1 MKKKNRWLTFVFACL
16 LISTACAQPAP
27 PTQPPAAAV
36 SSNDDVIG
44 TPTGILELVAPSPE
58 ATEPPLVAT
67 AVPPTPE
74 PSAPIASPAPTGLPA
89 RPAPVALTVLEPV
102 PDLPVMTG
110 TNLQVAGVVDPTTAV
125 SVTVQL
131 QAGPYRL
138 IDTTVEVDADTG
150 AWTAAIAIPH
160 SVDGL
165 GRLTAMSAT
174 ETVMQD
180 LQLVYDAAADD
191 SGISLVLDRPGDG
204 QFAVAGHPLF
214 FEGSVTGAVSNT
226 ITIGIYTDDCTTFA
240 ARQSFTL
247 TAADATW
254 NGMVNL
260 PEILNGRTCAF
271 AYTGAPEQG
280 MWREV
285 QLWLPALHPD
295 DEAALG
301 TIMLGNASDTPFKAG
316 EAAYLFG
323 SAVGSDGEELLL
335 TWMAED
341 GETVLAE
348 ETAVIDI
355 LGYWETE
362 LLLPD
367 DAAGL
372 TTLIVQL
379 GEGDEAT
386 VLEQTLIVE

>member
-1 MKKKNRWLTFVFACL
+1 MKKKNGWLTFVVACL
-16 LISTACAQPAP
+16 LIGTACAQPAP
-27 PTQPPAAAV
+27 PTQLPATAV
-36 SSNDDVIG
+36 PQNDTQLE
-44 TPTGILELVAPSPE
+44 TPTGILELVVASPE
-58 ATEPPLVAT
+58 ATELPPTET

-74 PSAPIASPAPTGLPA
+74 PPIPTELPA
-89 RPAPVALTVLEPV
+89 RLAPVALTILEPA
-102 PDLPVMTG
+102 PDLRVMTG
-110 TNLQVAGVVDPTTAV
+110 TELQVAGVADPTTAV

-150 AWTAAIAIPH
+150 AWTAPIAIPH

-174 ETVMQD
+174 ETVVQD
-180 LQLVYDAAADD
+180 LRLAYDTAADD
-191 SGISLVLDRPGDG
+191 SGIVLTLDRPDDG

-214 FEGSVTGAVSNT
+214 FEGSVVDAVSNT

-247 TAADATW
+247 TAADAAW

-260 PEILNGRTCAF
+260 PETLNGRTCAF

-285 QLWLPALHPD
+285 QLWLPVLHPD

-301 TIMLGNASDTPFKAG
+301 TIMLGNASDTSFKAG
-316 EAAYLFG
+316 EAAFLFG
-323 SAVGSDGEELLL
+323 SAIGAAGEALLL
-335 TWMAED
+335 TWVAED
-341 GETVLAE
+341 GATVLAE
-348 ETAVIDI
+348 ETAVVDI

-362 LLLPD
+362 IMLPGD
-367 DAAGL
+367 VSGL
-372 TTLIVQL
+372 TTLTVQL